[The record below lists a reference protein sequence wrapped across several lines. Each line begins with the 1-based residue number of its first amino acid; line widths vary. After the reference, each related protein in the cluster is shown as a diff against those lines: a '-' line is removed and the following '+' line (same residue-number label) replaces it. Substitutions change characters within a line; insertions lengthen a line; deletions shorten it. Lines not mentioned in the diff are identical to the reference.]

1 MIAGYASVHWTTSVN
16 SDNSSLKEI
25 YVPSLWWLT
34 VFNDDCFGFFFL
46 NFRVELNL
54 SLTEARRKVH
64 NKPINTQICQQSYI
78 SVSYWGAC
86 RVYLVRVKKLL
97 LKNLSLLIFFFFLS
111 GWFRIFLKRLKLL
124 MGYDKIK
131 SLNFEIM

>member
-1 MIAGYASVHWTTSVN
+1 MVIDSFQ
-16 SDNSSLKEI
+16 
-25 YVPSLWWLT
+25 WWL
-34 VFNDDCFGFFFL
+34 FGFFFL

-64 NKPINTQICQQSYI
+64 SKPINTQICEQSYI

>member
-1 MIAGYASVHWTTSVN
+1 MVIDSFQ
-16 SDNSSLKEI
+16 
-25 YVPSLWWLT
+25 WWL
-34 VFNDDCFGFFFL
+34 FGFFFL

-64 NKPINTQICQQSYI
+64 SKPINTQICEQSYI

-97 LKNLSLLIFFFFLS
+97 LKNLSPLIFFSYWQVDS
-111 GWFRIFLKRLKLL
+111 GCF
-124 MGYDKIK
+124 
-131 SLNFEIM
+131 